1 MTDIGIYA
9 LAAYLGPIL
18 AMIAGLFACFKWGGD
33 QIAKQIVILRDS
45 APEPHIL
52 RLIALHQTELDA
64 LLAAIATSHDAKD
77 WAAGWAG
84 GDTQTDDQQA
94 RGGPLES
101 GQDPVG

>member
-1 MTDIGIYA
+1 MTRHD
-9 LAAYLGPIL
+9 LAVA
-18 AMIAGLFACFKWGGD
+18 KWKCSFL
-33 QIAKQIVILRDS
+33 AKQIVILRDS

-94 RGGPLES
+94 GGSPLES